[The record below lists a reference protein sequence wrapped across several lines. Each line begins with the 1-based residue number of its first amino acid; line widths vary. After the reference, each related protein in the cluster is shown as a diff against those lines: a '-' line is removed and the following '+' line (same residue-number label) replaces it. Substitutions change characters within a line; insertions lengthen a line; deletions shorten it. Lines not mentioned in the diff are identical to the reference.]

1 MSLST
6 LDDDDDD
13 DVQGID
19 SLVLSL
25 EEFSRTLDE
34 SSDVLSSTEP
44 QLNGWIV
51 DRTAA
56 QNENKPSCR
65 RRSAPVV
72 KDSKELRSSTPRRT
86 VSRQFNRN
94 REDLVE
100 FKHFLQTGRYIEAYR
115 NEKTSR
121 QEAALKELTN
131 KNDRRR
137 ASDSCVDLGKNVDHS
152 ENLTSKNVPSVVS
165 MKEAQTAQDDNTV
178 KPLIVVSSKGLSRP
192 ANLPMSGQFHG
203 RKLQWRPT
211 IGSRKI
217 TNAKGTQW

>member
-34 SSDVLSSTEP
+34 SSDVLSSIEP

-56 QNENKPSCR
+56 QNENKPFC

-131 KNDRRR
+131 KN
-137 ASDSCVDLGKNVDHS
+137 GQ
-152 ENLTSKNVPSVVS
+152 TQSV
-165 MKEAQTAQDDNTV
+165 
-178 KPLIVVSSKGLSRP
+178 R
-192 ANLPMSGQFHG
+192 
-203 RKLQWRPT
+203 
-211 IGSRKI
+211 
-217 TNAKGTQW
+217 